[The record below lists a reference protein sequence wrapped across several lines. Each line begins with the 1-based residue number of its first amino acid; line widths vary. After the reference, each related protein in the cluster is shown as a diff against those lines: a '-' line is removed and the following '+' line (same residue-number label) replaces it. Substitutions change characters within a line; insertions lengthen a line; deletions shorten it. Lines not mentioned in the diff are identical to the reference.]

1 LPLILPVRIPALIR
15 RRRPTLAG
23 RVAAGLAVA
32 VLLAGVWTILA
43 AMFLPADPP
52 ALPVVAKPASER
64 RIVYP
69 AGRYPVLT
77 LPDGERKQ
85 LRSLLD
91 IAQPLAFGDYVWDEA
106 GVPAGPV
113 WVRVDLALQTI
124 SVFRAGHEIGT
135 AVILYGADGKPT
147 PGGVYPVLQRAREHR
162 STLYDAEMPYM
173 LRLTHDGVAIHA
185 SSVRAAAA
193 THGCIGVPLA
203 FAKRLFAQVRRGDRV
218 AIIAPGIHSS

>member
-1 LPLILPVRIPALIR
+1 MRLILPVRITTVVPPQ
-15 RRRPTLAG
+15 RPPLVQ
-23 RVAAGLAVA
+23 RVGAGLAVLL
-32 VLLAGVWTILA
+32 LLAGVWTILA
-43 AMFLPADPP
+43 AMFLPAEPQPLP
-52 ALPVVAKPASER
+52 AVGPASAAR
-64 RIVYP
+64 RVVYP

-77 LPDGERKQ
+77 LPDGDRRQ
-85 LRSLLD
+85 VRSLLD
-91 IAQPLAFGDYVWDEA
+91 IDRPLAFGGFVWDEA

-113 WVRVDLALQTI
+113 WVRVDLGLQTL

-147 PGGVYPVLQRAREHR
+147 PAGVYPVLERAREHR

-185 SSVRAAAA
+185 SNVRASAA

-203 FAKRLFAQVRRGDRV
+203 FARRLFAQVRRGDWV
-218 AIIAPGIHSS
+218 AVVAPETDG